1 MPSLF
6 RIRSVRFLAIAAS
19 FQFLITS
26 VHASALN
33 VQPVIIDLESSGRQA
48 SAVITLQNAFAET
61 APVEVVVHPVR
72 IVDGELVE
80 FENEEAENLLVFP
93 SQATVDP
100 GATQAFRVQWI
111 GDPEPRNSEHYYVTI
126 AQLPVAF
133 APNQNAI
140 QVLHRFRV
148 LVSVGRPDGD
158 AKLSIISSTLRQ
170 AENGMS
176 QPVIQVQNN
185 GDNYGYVGSNRLTVT
200 QRDGTGSVVYREV
213 FQPED
218 VQHKMGLGLVPSG
231 ATRTLPIGLDLPI
244 SEGPV
249 SVEMAKQ
256 ESD

>member
-1 MPSLF
+1 
-6 RIRSVRFLAIAAS
+6 V
-19 FQFLITS
+19 
-26 VHASALN
+26 
-33 VQPVIIDLESSGRQA
+33 
-48 SAVITLQNAFAET
+48 
-61 APVEVVVHPVR
+61 
-72 IVDGELVE
+72 
-80 FENEEAENLLVFP
+80 
-93 SQATVDP
+93 
-100 GATQAFRVQWI
+100 
-111 GDPEPRNSEHYYVTI
+111 
-126 AQLPVAF
+126 PVAF

-148 LVSVGRPDGD
+148 LVSVGRSDGD
-158 AKLSIISSTLRQ
+158 AKLSIISSTLR
-170 AENGMS
+170 EGEKGIS

-231 ATRTLPIGLDLPI
+231 ATRTLPIGLDLPS